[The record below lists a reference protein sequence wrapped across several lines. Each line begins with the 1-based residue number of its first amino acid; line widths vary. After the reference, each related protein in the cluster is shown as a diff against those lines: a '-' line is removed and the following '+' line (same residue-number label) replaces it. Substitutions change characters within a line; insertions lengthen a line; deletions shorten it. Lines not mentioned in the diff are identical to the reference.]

1 MYNVSNSVQSSAK
14 SRLRLYIREDSSDI
28 DYAHVHTTHIV
39 YVATYNGVYMYNVQ
53 CYDLFSRIT
62 SHGSQVIFTLG
73 SG

>member
-39 YVATYNGVYMYNVQ
+39 YVATVYMYNVQ

-62 SHGSQVIFTLG
+62 SHIYTR
-73 SG
+73 